1 MSRYVDTLDSLP
13 LYAGRAEADRRGR
26 VIDVTYAPVSAVH
39 DFTAGDNID
48 ITNDV
53 ISVTGTGELIA
64 GTNITIAPSGSDFVI
79 SAQGGG
85 GDIFLATYG
94 TTTFNEIETAH
105 NAGKTVFLYK
115 QESFG
120 TQGYMLPLAGVF
132 RSNVPSAHYAYFQQ
146 SARYTGAGGSGYL
159 TVNSVYIV
167 DGNDSWS
174 TNYVYPFIKPTS
186 SDVNKVLTC
195 VGDGIAAWQPSQGGG
210 TTYTAGDHIDLTND
224 TISVTGITE
233 LVPGDNITI
242 TASGVSA
249 IISASGGGVT
259 YNAGSGI
266 DITNDTISLDDP
278 VNLVAG
284 SNISITV
291 SGASAVISS
300 TGGGGT
306 LPISGVDGYYTAE
319 YDVDHATLEYNLPS
333 VGGGEPEHLTNTILP
348 GSITISE
355 SYNGDVT
362 DSHVYIGPSYIEFK
376 GDDNSYAYVDISNI
390 DSWNDAIVASQIA
403 SAAVVS
409 ALPANPVSNVLYL
422 IPEA

>member
-85 GDIFLATYG
+85 DIFLATYG
-94 TTTFNEIETAH
+94 TTTFHEIETAH

-146 SARYTGAGGSGYL
+146 SARFTGAGGSGYL
-159 TVNSVYIV
+159 TVNSIYTV
-167 DGNDSWS
+167 DGNDLWS

-210 TTYTAGDHIDLTND
+210 STY
-224 TISVTGITE
+224 S
-233 LVPGDNITI
+233 
-242 TASGVSA
+242 
-249 IISASGGGVT
+249 
-259 YNAGSGI
+259 AGSGI
-266 DITNDTISLDDP
+266 DITNDVISLEDP

-300 TGGGGT
+300 TGGGTSYSAGNM
-306 LPISGVDGYYTAE
+306 IS
-319 YDVDHATLEYNLPS
+319 
-333 VGGGEPEHLTNTILP
+333 LTND
-348 GSITISE
+348 TISV
-355 SYNGDVT
+355 STTAGIT
-362 DSHVYIGPSYIEFK
+362 DIQQ
-376 GDDNSYAYVDISNI
+376 
-390 DSWNDAIVASQIA
+390 VAS
-403 SAAVVS
+403 
-409 ALPANPVSNVLYL
+409 LPASPVATVLYL
-422 IPEA
+422 IPET